1 MRIVSARLFLLALLA
16 GAEMPALAHHSLNG
30 VYERSGNTPLEGTV
44 REFRYVNPHPVLVID
59 VTVAGDEGDE
69 GGDGTAESW
78 ELEMDNRGELARIGF
93 TAETFRPGERVLV
106 RGSRALDGGRSLYI
120 RRLDR
125 PADGFWYEQR
135 GSTPFAGVSKP

>member
-30 VYERSGNTPLEGTV
+30 VYERSGNTPIEGTV